1 MSNVADAKRAPT
13 RNINAPGYTI
23 AFAVVVALVCATLVS
38 VAAVL
43 LKPMQDANARFYME
57 KNVLIAAGLVQPGDA
72 LSLADLDAIFDAAV
86 VTRLIDLPSGD
97 ALDVEPA
104 QARRFDQRLARNDP
118 ATSAV
123 APANDAGV
131 RRLPDRAPVY
141 LIMRDGGLDQVV
153 IPVDGLGMWGT
164 VYGFLALAPD
174 ASTVRGITY
183 YEHRETPGLGAEISN
198 PEWQDGWVNRKIYD
212 EDGAVAISVLKGQA
226 GPPETDPFHV
236 DGLAGATVT
245 GNALT
250 RFMHFWLDEHGFRPF
265 LDRVREGE
273 FS

>member
-1 MSNVADAKRAPT
+1 MSEAAAQKRGPV
-13 RNINAPGYTI
+13 RDVNAPGYTI
-23 AFAVVVALVCATLVS
+23 AFALVVALVCAALVS
-38 VAAVL
+38 VVAVL

-57 KNVLIAAGLVQPGDA
+57 KNVLIAAGLVEPGQT
-72 LSLADLDAIFDAAV
+72 LSLAELDAHFDAAV
-86 VTRLIDLPSGD
+86 VTRLIDLRSGA
-97 ALDVEPA
+97 ALDIEPEA
-104 QARRFDQRLARNDP
+104 ARRFDQRVARNDP

-141 LIMRDGGLDQVV
+141 LIMRDGALNQVV

-174 ASTVRGITY
+174 ARTIRGITY

-198 PEWQDGWVNRKIYD
+198 PEWQEGWVDRHVYG
-212 EDGAVAISVLKGQA
+212 EDGAVAITVLKGQA
-226 GPPETDPFHV
+226 GPPETDPHHV

-245 GNALT
+245 GAAVT

-265 LDRVREGE
+265 LDRVREGH